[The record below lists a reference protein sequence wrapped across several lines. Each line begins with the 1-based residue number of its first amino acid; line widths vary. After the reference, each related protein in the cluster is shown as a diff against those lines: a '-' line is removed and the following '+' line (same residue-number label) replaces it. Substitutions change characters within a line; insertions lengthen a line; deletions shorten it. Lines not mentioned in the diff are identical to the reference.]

1 MKTKQLL
8 LIALLAVVALLAAGL
23 VAVRSLDTEEAD
35 SASDEIDLVPFAPAD
50 IEARVQEDTR
60 EYSLEE
66 DEWSDAD
73 APDYNHNYC
82 YILSFNEEK

>member
-1 MKTKQLL
+1 MK
-8 LIALLAVVALLAAGL
+8 
-23 VAVRSLDTEEAD
+23 
-35 SASDEIDLVPFAPAD
+35 EIHLQRVAPAD

>member
-35 SASDEIDLVPFAPAD
+35 SASE
-50 IEARVQEDTR
+50 R
-60 EYSLEE
+60 
-66 DEWSDAD
+66 
-73 APDYNHNYC
+73 
-82 YILSFNEEK
+82 